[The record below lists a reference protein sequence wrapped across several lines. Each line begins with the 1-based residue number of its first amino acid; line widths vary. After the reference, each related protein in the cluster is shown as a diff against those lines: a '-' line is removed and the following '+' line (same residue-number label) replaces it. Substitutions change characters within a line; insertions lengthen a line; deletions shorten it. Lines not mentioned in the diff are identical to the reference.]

1 MMCMSIC
8 NVYDI
13 LGIYYDV
20 HGYQSYMTF
29 WVYMYMAISQFQEEN
44 YMDEYLCKVYAHT
57 HNTSFC

>member
-1 MMCMSIC
+1 MCISIC

-13 LGIYYDV
+13 LGIYV

-29 WVYMYMAISQFQEEN
+29 WIYMYMAISQFQEEN
-44 YMDEYLCKVYAHT
+44 YMDEYLFKVYAHT